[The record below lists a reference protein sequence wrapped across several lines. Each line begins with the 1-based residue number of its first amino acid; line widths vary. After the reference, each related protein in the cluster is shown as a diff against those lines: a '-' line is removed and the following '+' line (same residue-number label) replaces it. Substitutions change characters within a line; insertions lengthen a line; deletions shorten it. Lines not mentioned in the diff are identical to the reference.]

1 MTVYGLEQSAKSKRF
16 YNFVDALAV
25 HPTHCNAATHANSV
39 DNIERTNPH
48 NTELV
53 LKMKYASPWGVVFK
67 IFTIQ
72 TESNWEQSF
81 CNKASR
87 TLSSQWSGHRIIELN
102 LSENSQ

>member
-16 YNFVDALAV
+16 YNFDTKVLKKWHYGYPAA

-72 TESNWEQSF
+72 TKSKWEIILQQS
-81 CNKASR
+81 K
-87 TLSSQWSGHRIIELN
+87 
-102 LSENSQ
+102 